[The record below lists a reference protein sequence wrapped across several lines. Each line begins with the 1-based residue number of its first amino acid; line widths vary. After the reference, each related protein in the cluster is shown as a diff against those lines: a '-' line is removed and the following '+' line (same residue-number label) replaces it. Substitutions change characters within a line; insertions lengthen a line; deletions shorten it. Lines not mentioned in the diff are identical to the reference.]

1 VAHALAFHAV
11 SAQRAAAPD
20 ACGGACEAAAET
32 DWDFE
37 DIRFLKSLRKTTP
50 PLLVDQSPTN
60 DRITDSSIAPMVTD

>member
-1 VAHALAFHAV
+1 MNWTNK
-11 SAQRAAAPD
+11 D
-20 ACGGACEAAAET
+20 DIEYCEAAAET

-60 DRITDSSIAPMVTD
+60 DRITDSSIASIAPMVTD